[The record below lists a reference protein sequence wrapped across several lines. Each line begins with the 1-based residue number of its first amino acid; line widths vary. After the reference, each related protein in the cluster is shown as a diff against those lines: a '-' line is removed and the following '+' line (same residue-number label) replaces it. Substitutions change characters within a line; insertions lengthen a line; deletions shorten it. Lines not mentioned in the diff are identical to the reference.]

1 MKYRRAH
8 GTCTASVGTRPA
20 YNICTASTA
29 GKRCVVRIKTI
40 GYSSQANS
48 RWPSER
54 MVSGPAFM
62 ACKSNEICTAIQ
74 DDISLAAILPACEPT
89 MNMSSQPKTSEELA
103 AGLRACSGYLA
114 AAAAFSVAINLLY
127 LAPPLYMLQ
136 ISDRVVSS
144 GSIVTPVMLTI
155 ALLMAFVALAAL
167 DASRH

>member
-1 MKYRRAH
+1 
-8 GTCTASVGTRPA
+8 
-20 YNICTASTA
+20 
-29 GKRCVVRIKTI
+29 
-40 GYSSQANS
+40 
-48 RWPSER
+48 

-74 DDISLAAILPACEPT
+74 DDISLAAILPACEPA

-144 GSIVTPVMLTI
+144 GSIVTPDSTMIRSACRTVLNRCAMMIRVTLSLPREALTTAW
-155 ALLMAFVALAAL
+155 ALLSSALVASSNNRMRGRRAIAR
-167 DASRH
+167 AIMSRSR